1 MNKRN
6 EQRGKSMKK
15 ISILLFSLLIVA
27 CSNQQTSDLTLNEYP
42 QTFHQEVSKLPKDI
56 QEKMKVPTKFPFE
69 VKFFRFSVSPEVKNG
84 SVLFTSVEYEPVDT
98 ELSDKI
104 NMNIT
109 TYYDDELSTGE
120 TIELS
125 DGTEAVIKNKMEE
138 LKVIEWSKQKNVRHT
153 LAVMHRNID
162 ISIEQLKDMANSI
175 IEVK

>member
-1 MNKRN
+1 MKR
-6 EQRGKSMKK
+6 
-15 ISILLFSLLIVA
+15 IIILLCSLLMVA
-27 CSNQQTSDLTLNEYP
+27 CSNQHTFDLPLNEYP

-84 SVLFTSVEYEPVDT
+84 SVLFTSVEYEPVDA

-104 NMNIT
+104 NMTIT

-125 DGTEAVIKNKMEE
+125 DGTEVVIKNNREE
-138 LKVIEWSKQKNVRHT
+138 LKEIEWSDQKNVRHT
-153 LAVMHRNID
+153 LAVMHKDID
-162 ISIEQLKDMANSI
+162 ISIEQLKNMANSI
-175 IEVK
+175 KEVK